1 MENIWLVYSQYCV
14 FDAGKNPQM
23 TLRERNNIKGK
34 RKNYIKRFFKKSGK
48 ITMYGR
54 NRFCGYFRLG
64 MYTQR
69 TDVIFSILDLFSIDK
84 KDWDLA
90 SHG

>member
-1 MENIWLVYSQYCV
+1 
-14 FDAGKNPQM
+14 
-23 TLRERNNIKGK
+23 
-34 RKNYIKRFFKKSGK
+34 
-48 ITMYGR
+48 MYGR
-54 NRFCGYFRLG
+54 NGFCGYFRLG

-84 KDWDLA
+84 KDWDLV